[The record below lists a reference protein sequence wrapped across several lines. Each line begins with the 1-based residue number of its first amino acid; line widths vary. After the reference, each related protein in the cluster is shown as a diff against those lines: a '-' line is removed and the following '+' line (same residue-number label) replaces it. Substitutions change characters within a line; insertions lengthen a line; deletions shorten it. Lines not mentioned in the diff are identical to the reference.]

1 MQQPVPQQ
9 PYSLNPED
17 MDWAYIGNPAGFSA
31 GRVKVFSFWVL
42 LGVME
47 TRRAGDYHSL
57 AIHLPAQLVADSG
70 RILMTDGPMSWQIAR
85 LLPTSFLL
93 TYVGSSNSSFRPL

>member
-1 MQQPVPQQ
+1 MPQQ

-17 MDWAYIGNPAGFSA
+17 VDWAYIGNPAGFSA
-31 GRVKVFSFWVL
+31 SRVRVFSFWVL

-47 TRRAGDYHSL
+47 TGRAGDYHSL

-85 LLPTSFLL
+85 LLPTSFLP
-93 TYVGSSNSSFRPL
+93 T

>member
-1 MQQPVPQQ
+1 MPQQ

-17 MDWAYIGNPAGFSA
+17 VYWAYIGHPARSSA
-31 GRVKVFSFWVL
+31 GWVRVFSFWVL

-47 TRRAGDYHSL
+47 TGRAGDYHSL
-57 AIHLPAQLVADSG
+57 AIHLPAKFMADSE

-85 LLPTSFLL
+85 LLLTNFLP
-93 TYVGSSNSSFRPL
+93 TYVGSSNSSSRPL